1 MALRYDPISRRMV
14 DDKGGGFDLPLAP
27 ALDSARNTVAKGIGG
42 EVPNPNLFSDMVGKA
57 AETGASK
64 VQQTMDAGRNATLTA
79 LAPVQK
85 VVLSALGATPAAQP
99 SLLTPEPTSAPPVE
113 TAQQTAAQ
121 TPDMYSAELLA
132 GWQGPERPQQAAP
145 LVQGARIT
153 PLGSTMEP
161 QQRGLYTMQNTD
173 RAALA
178 QRAAPT
184 NGINFGAGGSE
195 TSEQYLARM
204 ASQDR
209 LDESRNLA
217 LRTERSRMRDR
228 RAAQSRMEDAVASR
242 DPIAIRA
249 ARAELTAF
257 DAGNP
262 SITPS
267 LLTADSGLME
277 QEMRNRGALDVAGQN
292 LLGSQLTAGATV
304 SAAQANQAAELQK
317 VALKG
322 QIDAQIEALKLQAK
336 AATPEGAVAALR
348 AQQIEAALN
357 NDDLETAVALLGGGR
372 PAAQS
377 YGFFEDPV
385 TGLPK
390 GVYNRQT
397 GAYNLLSPPPPN
409 EK

>member
-27 ALDSARNTVAKGIGG
+27 ALDSARNTVVKGIGG

-64 VQQTMDAGRNATLTA
+64 VQQTMAAGRNATLTA
-79 LAPVQK
+79 LAPAQK

-99 SLLTPEPTSAPPVE
+99 SLLTPEPTSATPVE

-121 TPDMYSAELLA
+121 APDMYSAELLA

-145 LVQGARIT
+145 LVQGARAT

-195 TSEQYLARM
+195 SSEQYLARM

-217 LRTERSRMRDR
+217 LRAERSRMRDR

-257 DAGNP
+257 DAGNQ

-267 LLTADSGLME
+267 LLE
-277 QEMRNRGALDVAGQN
+277 QELRNRGFLDVAEQN
-292 LLGSQLTAGATV
+292 LIGSQLTAGATM

-322 QIDAQIEALKLQAK
+322 QLDAQLEVLKQQAR
-336 AATPEGAVAALR
+336 AATPEGTVAALR

-357 NDDLETAVALLGGGR
+357 NGDLETATALLGGGR

-377 YGFFEDPV
+377 YGFFTDPV
-385 TGLPK
+385 TGLPV
-390 GVYNRQT
+390 GNYNRQT
-397 GAYNLLSPPPPN
+397 GAYNLLNPPG

>member
-1 MALRYDPISRRMV
+1 MALQYDPISRRMV
-14 DDKGGGFDLPLAP
+14 GDNGRGFDLPVAP
-27 ALDSARNTVAKGIGG
+27 ALDSARNSIAESLGG
-42 EVPNPNLFSDMVGKA
+42 QVPNPNLFSDKLGKA
-57 AETGASK
+57 AESAAAK
-64 VQQTMDAGRNATLTA
+64 VQQTMAAGRNATLTA
-79 LAPVQK
+79 LAPAQK

-145 LVQGARIT
+145 LVQGARLT

-195 TSEQYLARM
+195 SSEQYLARM
-204 ASQDR
+204 AAQDR
-209 LDESRNLA
+209 ADESRNLA
-217 LRTERSRMRDR
+217 LRAERSRMRDR

-257 DAGNP
+257 DAGNQ
-262 SITPS
+262 S
-267 LLTADSGLME
+267 LMPGLLAADSGLTE
-277 QEMRNRGALDVAGQN
+277 QELRNRGALDVAGQN
-292 LLGSQLTAGATV
+292 LLGTQITAGATMT
-304 SAAQANQAAELQK
+304 AAQANQAAEMQK

-357 NDDLETAVALLGGGR
+357 NGDLETATALLGGGR

-377 YGFFEDPV
+377 YGFFTDPV
-385 TGLPK
+385 TGLPV
-390 GVYNRQT
+390 GNYNRQT
-397 GAYNLLSPPPPN
+397 GAYNLLNPPG